1 MVTNEQLSHYGKNVN
16 ELTELE
22 KDLMSIDGLMFI
34 NFSISNR
41 DEIFWTSL
49 RNNLGRRRGELLC
62 LIMGVSFKEIED
74 TETELEFLEM
84 IERTEYSFKRFLLDL
99 NRNLE
104 ISHHRENIVQLN

>member
-22 KDLMSIDGLMFI
+22 RDLMSIDGLMVI
-34 NFSISNR
+34 NFSVSNK
-41 DEIFWTSL
+41 DEILWTSL
-49 RNNLGRRRGELLC
+49 LNNLGRRRVELLC
-62 LIMGVSFKEIED
+62 LIMGVSFKEVED

-84 IERTEYSFKRFLLDL
+84 IEMTEYSFTRFQLDL

-104 ISHHRENIVQLN
+104 ISYHRENIVQLN